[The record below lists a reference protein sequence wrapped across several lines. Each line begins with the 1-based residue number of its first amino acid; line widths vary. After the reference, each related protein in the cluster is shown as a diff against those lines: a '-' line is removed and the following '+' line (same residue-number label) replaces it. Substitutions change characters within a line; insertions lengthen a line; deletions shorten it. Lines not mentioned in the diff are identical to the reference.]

1 MSTNSRFA
9 VAVHVLSL
17 MAWSGEEPLNSEQV
31 AESVNTNAVVI
42 RRMLLELAEAGL
54 VVSQTGSLG
63 GSRLANDPAEMT
75 LLDVYRALEYGGVF
89 SLHRQPPSRDCP
101 VGVNIET
108 VLGEVLSEVDSAVE
122 QVLAGITIN
131 DVVQRLRPCGAA
143 TKQTT
148 AHARNGRN
156 GNGKANGTGNGTRNG
171 RKKQYDQRQ
180 ITLSELRNGTKNRKP
195 KGADLSNNREKGMS

>member
-17 MAWSGEEPLNSEQV
+17 MAWSGEEPLKSEQV
-31 AESVNTNAVVI
+31 AESVNTNPVVI

-54 VVSQTGSLG
+54 VISQTGSLG
-63 GSRLANDPAEMT
+63 GSRLANDPAETT

-108 VLGEVLSEVDSAVE
+108 VLGDVLSEVDSAVE
-122 QVLAGITIN
+122 QVLGRITIN
-131 DVVQRLRPCGAA
+131 DVVQRLKPCGAA
-143 TKQTT
+143 ANQT

-156 GNGKANGTGNGTRNG
+156 GNGKATGKISARTGNGAANGTRNG
-171 RKKQYDQRQ
+171 RKKQYDQGQ
-180 ITLSELRNGTKNRKP
+180 IALSELRNGTKNRRGKALRP
-195 KGADLSNNREKGMS
+195 A

>member
-1 MSTNSRFA
+1 
-9 VAVHVLSL
+9 
-17 MAWSGEEPLNSEQV
+17 MAWSGEEPLKSEQV

-42 RRMLLELAEAGL
+42 RRMLLELADAGL

-63 GSRLANDPAEMT
+63 GSRLANDPAETT
-75 LLDVYRALEYGGVF
+75 LLDVYRALECRGVF

-108 VLGEVLSEVDSAVE
+108 VLGDVLLEVDSAVE
-122 QVLAGITIN
+122 QVLGNITIN

-143 TKQTT
+143 TKQH
-148 AHARNGRN
+148 ASPARNGSGNSHARNGNGRN
-156 GNGKANGTGNGTRNG
+156 GNGNGTGRKNG

-180 ITLSELRNGTKNRKP
+180 IALSELRNGAKNRRAKALRP
-195 KGADLSNNREKGMS
+195 A